1 MQDVQVYRLVQLK
14 HGETQANLLFKFY
27 ICTKMNPYNKLQ
39 NKQYMFNYLYIA
51 DRITDNLICK
61 KKKKL
66 LKHE

>member
-39 NKQYMFNYLYIA
+39 NKQCMFNYRDIA
-51 DRITDNLICK
+51 DRLMDNLFFK
-61 KKKKL
+61 KKIT
-66 LKHE
+66 